1 MNPGYRKRTV
11 ILLLALLV
19 VRFWFGQT
27 FELTG
32 REAYLWLEGHGVNL
46 SPAYWERGPLTP
58 LLVRIGTI
66 FFGDTELGVRW
77 PAAIITCLT
86 GFTLF
91 YLARHWF
98 SARAAFWTVVL
109 FAVVPMY
116 AWKLSFMTEATASIG
131 LMALALLGLTRAIEE
146 DGLGWWLLGGAAC
159 GLGMLVSIANS
170 WWLAGLL
177 IYFLVDRTRRPRLR
191 EPRLWMLLIVAGVF
205 LAPLLWWWHGAQ
217 VADIRHARLVN
228 DWPLSHPF
236 SFTQG
241 LHFIGLELIF
251 LSPLLAVA
259 LVIVLARTGRD
270 LWHDARYGLLVC
282 LAVPGLLWENFA
294 SFFSETNFEL
304 VPALFLP
311 LLLLGGCGADR
322 LAATER
328 NRRLAWGAVLVLAM
342 LETLVGIQSFY
353 IPRGEPGPFSRR
365 IGEQV
370 LAGLGTPAER
380 SSFRNLA
387 DQMVQMQRDLGANLI
402 ITDSPA
408 TASALSFYMP
418 HHPSIYV
425 DEKENVVTQFDFWP
439 QYTDAASSNDS
450 ALFITRSADDPPDD
464 LKKNFSSV
472 TPLPDMPT
480 PEFDKAWNLWNCQKF
495 VGASEPAGAEATPM
509 HETDSLPK

>member
-11 ILLLALLV
+11 ILLVTLLV

-46 SPAYWERGPLTP
+46 SPGYWERGPLTP

-77 PAAIITCLT
+77 PAALIACFT

-116 AWKLSFMTEATASIG
+116 AWKISFMTEATASIG
-131 LMALALLGLTRAIEE
+131 LMALAILGLSRALEE

-159 GLGMLVSIANS
+159 GLAMLVSIANA
-170 WWLAGLL
+170 WWLGGLL
-177 IYFLVDRTRRPRLR
+177 VYFLVEPARRARLR
-191 EPRLWMLLIVAGVF
+191 EPRLWMMLVVAGVC

-217 VADIRHARLVN
+217 VADIRRARLVS
-228 DWPLSHPF
+228 DFPLNHPF

-241 LHFIGLELIF
+241 LHFVVLELIF
-251 LSPLLAVA
+251 LSPLFAVA
-259 LVIVLARTGRD
+259 LAVVLARMRRD
-270 LWHDARYGLLVC
+270 LRVDARYALLVC
-282 LAVPGLLWENFA
+282 LAAPGLIWENLA
-294 SFFSETNFEL
+294 AFFSATNFEL

-322 LAATER
+322 LLDSER
-328 NRRLAWGAVLVLAM
+328 ARRLAWSAVLILAAVES
-342 LETLVGIQSFY
+342 LAGFRSLY
-353 IPRGEPGPFSRR
+353 LPRGEERPVSRA

-370 LAGLGTPAER
+370 LAGLGAPAER
-380 SSFRNLA
+380 ASWHNLA
-387 DQMVQMQRDLGANLI
+387 DQMVQMQRDAGANLI

-408 TASALSFYMP
+408 TASELSFYMP

-425 DEKENVVTQFDFWP
+425 EDVDTVTQFDFWP
-439 QYTDAASSNDS
+439 QYTDAASPNDS
-450 ALFITRSADDPPDD
+450 ALFLTRSTQEPPDD
-464 LKKNFSSV
+464 VKKNFTRVS
-472 TPLPDMPT
+472 PLPDMPV
-480 PEFDKAWNLWNCQKF
+480 PEFDKAWNLWNCEKF
-495 VGASEPAGAEATPM
+495 VGTSQSAGVEASPM
-509 HETDSLPK
+509 HESDSLPK